1 MTQSFIRYRRCLLAL
16 AALCAFAVTGC
27 AADSEKTIGSSFP
40 TIDTIELT
48 VNLWTWF
55 GDPPVNDEYFIDVK
69 ALTVTYNTDAPV
81 STTADAM
88 RQLVEALQGAPY
100 RTIEECEIWAVDA
113 GVRSPRIGVSHGAE
127 HAVFSVSDNDC
138 AVSNYSYLGPVI
150 RCADF
155 GAILDLLKRMAPH
168 GDPADCQEYW

>member
-1 MTQSFIRYRRCLLAL
+1 LNSAQYSEKRSRISLDLATAHDNEQRYRHCAAAPGCLLAL
-16 AALCAFAVTGC
+16 AGLCAFAVTGC

-55 GDPPVNDEYFIDVK
+55 
-69 ALTVTYNTDAPV
+69 TDAPV

-88 RQLVEALQGAPY
+88 RQLVQSLQGAPY

-138 AVSNYSYLGPVI
+138 AISNYSYRGPVI
-150 RCADF
+150 GCADF
-155 GAILDLLKRMAPH
+155 GA
-168 GDPADCQEYW
+168 